1 MTLLWRLVLMLDGR
15 NSTRITRLR
24 SHRVESAEGRR
35 DGGTEVMRKSR
46 ILQKIWGQHA
56 SLAAWHGNWATG
68 SCRFGEVGSLDP
80 IRRYPIGPHTITTP
94 RCERHGGNFRRVID
108 GAHNHYEV
116 FGGTLSKH
124 MRFAAMWAMYIL
136 LRFKSG
142 RLRHL
147 WGIVLSR
154 YLWQVV
160 VRPDVEELRLATT
173 DRGSLPKKREQAR
186 PR

>member
-24 SHRVESAEGRR
+24 SHCVESAEGRR

-56 SLAAWHGNWATG
+56 SLAAGHGNWATG
-68 SCRFGEVGSLDP
+68 SWRFGEVGSLDP
-80 IRRYPIGPHTITTP
+80 IRRYPIRPHTITTP

-108 GAHNHYEV
+108 GAHNHYYYEV
-116 FGGTLSKH
+116 RSLRRYTKQTHAVCCYVGHIHLQ
-124 MRFAAMWAMYIL
+124 

-142 RLRHL
+142 RLRGTTSLGHC
-147 WGIVLSR
+147 
-154 YLWQVV
+154 VV
-160 VRPDVEELRLATT
+160 
-173 DRGSLPKKREQAR
+173 
-186 PR
+186 